1 MKGYYRFPTVSGKTV
16 VFVCEDELWKLDISK
31 KDARRL
37 TSIKGYITN
46 PVISPDGKNIA
57 FTSSQEGAN
66 EIFLMPI
73 EGGVIKRL
81 TYFSSISNPVAWK
94 NSEELIISSNY
105 RESLSRVRSLFSLNI
120 NSGKINPLRLGP
132 ANHISYAQK
141 GKGMVIGRNT
151 GDPARWKRYRGGT
164 AGELWID
171 LDGKMKFNK
180 LTAMK
185 TNVTSPMW
193 IGERIYF
200 ISDHEGI
207 GNIYS
212 VNKAG
217 KNINRHSD
225 MNEYYVRNASTDGKS
240 IVFHAGSDLFILDI
254 AKNKVNKL
262 DFELHSTKDGVARK
276 FVSAKSY
283 LEDFSP
289 APNSKAITYSTRG
302 SVFSMNNFEGP
313 VFPLQKPSAA
323 RQRLPKFF
331 HDGKKIAVISDESGE
346 DAVKIFKTGS
356 GDHAVIIKED
366 IGRVVFSA
374 TSPTKDMIAL
384 TNHRNEVIMID
395 IKTKEKI
402 IVHKN
407 KFSGIHTLNW
417 SPDGKFI
424 TYAAQ
429 ISTTRTAIF
438 VYDITKKKEVPV
450 TEPILWDHSPAFSS
464 DGKYIY
470 FISVREFDPVYD
482 QTQFEL
488 SFPRAEKIYVIP
500 LSKDTKAPF
509 EYSPEDKEKDDEDDK
524 TPKGKAKKAAKKK
537 VHVKIHFS
545 GIKERIA
552 ELPFPL
558 GIYGQ
563 VGATDTLVF
572 ALDFPIQGSLSDD
585 IFDTEAPAGKIKIY
599 DYDKKKVKS
608 FFSGANYFYLTDDHI
623 FIRSHDDIRVFSNK
637 SAVSG
642 ETAGKSGKEGGH
654 INVARAKIAIEPIEE
669 WRQMFS
675 EAWRLQRDNFWNEK
689 MSNID
694 WVRIFKRYSRLIPR
708 LGSRSEFSDLVWEM
722 QGELGTSHCY
732 EFGGDYSRRT
742 PPRYPLGK
750 LGGEFVWNQEKKGY
764 EITRI
769 LRGDTW
775 NKKYRSPLQT
785 PGTAI
790 TQGDVIKAIDGIH
803 VKKDLPL
810 EEMLLNKAATYI
822 CLKITNTAGKTK
834 DEFIKTTGS
843 EVGLRYR
850 EWVEGNRKSVH
861 EKTSGKIG
869 YVHIPDMGAFGFS
882 EFHRYFLA
890 ELEYEGLIVDVRFNG
905 GGHVSQLLLEKLARK
920 RLGYDIQRWGV
931 PESYPAHT
939 VAGPIVILTNEHAGS
954 DGDIFSHS
962 LKLLNLGTLI
972 GKRTWGGVIG
982 IWPRHFLSDGTITT
996 QPEFS
1001 FWFKDVG
1008 WGVENYGT
1016 DPDIEVEIT
1025 PAQYRKGF
1033 DSQLER
1039 GIKEVMAKY
1048 KKAPPKMP
1056 DFSNK
1061 PNLKLPKLPKK

>member
-212 VNKAG
+212 LNKAG

-225 MNEYYVRNASTDGKS
+225 MNEYYARNASTDGKS

-289 APNSKAITYSTRG
+289 APNGKAITYSTRG

-346 DAVKIFKTGS
+346 DAVKIFKAGA
-356 GDHAVIIKED
+356 GDHAVIIKKD

-395 IKTKEKI
+395 IKTKEKPT
-402 IVHKN
+402 
-407 KFSGIHTLNW
+407 S
-417 SPDGKFI
+417 
-424 TYAAQ
+424 
-429 ISTTRTAIF
+429 AIQCN
-438 VYDITKKKEVPV
+438 
-450 TEPILWDHSPAFSS
+450 LWC
-464 DGKYIY
+464 
-470 FISVREFDPVYD
+470 
-482 QTQFEL
+482 
-488 SFPRAEKIYVIP
+488 
-500 LSKDTKAPF
+500 
-509 EYSPEDKEKDDEDDK
+509 
-524 TPKGKAKKAAKKK
+524 
-537 VHVKIHFS
+537 
-545 GIKERIA
+545 
-552 ELPFPL
+552 
-558 GIYGQ
+558 
-563 VGATDTLVF
+563 
-572 ALDFPIQGSLSDD
+572 
-585 IFDTEAPAGKIKIY
+585 
-599 DYDKKKVKS
+599 
-608 FFSGANYFYLTDDHI
+608 
-623 FIRSHDDIRVFSNK
+623 
-637 SAVSG
+637 
-642 ETAGKSGKEGGH
+642 
-654 INVARAKIAIEPIEE
+654 
-669 WRQMFS
+669 
-675 EAWRLQRDNFWNEK
+675 
-689 MSNID
+689 
-694 WVRIFKRYSRLIPR
+694 RIFC
-708 LGSRSEFSDLVWEM
+708 LV
-722 QGELGTSHCY
+722 
-732 EFGGDYSRRT
+732 
-742 PPRYPLGK
+742 
-750 LGGEFVWNQEKKGY
+750 
-764 EITRI
+764 I
-769 LRGDTW
+769 
-775 NKKYRSPLQT
+775 
-785 PGTAI
+785 
-790 TQGDVIKAIDGIH
+790 ID
-803 VKKDLPL
+803 
-810 EEMLLNKAATYI
+810 
-822 CLKITNTAGKTK
+822 
-834 DEFIKTTGS
+834 
-843 EVGLRYR
+843 
-850 EWVEGNRKSVH
+850 
-861 EKTSGKIG
+861 
-869 YVHIPDMGAFGFS
+869 
-882 EFHRYFLA
+882 
-890 ELEYEGLIVDVRFNG
+890 
-905 GGHVSQLLLEKLARK
+905 
-920 RLGYDIQRWGV
+920 
-931 PESYPAHT
+931 
-939 VAGPIVILTNEHAGS
+939 
-954 DGDIFSHS
+954 
-962 LKLLNLGTLI
+962 
-972 GKRTWGGVIG
+972 
-982 IWPRHFLSDGTITT
+982 
-996 QPEFS
+996 
-1001 FWFKDVG
+1001 
-1008 WGVENYGT
+1008 
-1016 DPDIEVEIT
+1016 
-1025 PAQYRKGF
+1025 
-1033 DSQLER
+1033 
-1039 GIKEVMAKY
+1039 
-1048 KKAPPKMP
+1048 
-1056 DFSNK
+1056 
-1061 PNLKLPKLPKK
+1061 